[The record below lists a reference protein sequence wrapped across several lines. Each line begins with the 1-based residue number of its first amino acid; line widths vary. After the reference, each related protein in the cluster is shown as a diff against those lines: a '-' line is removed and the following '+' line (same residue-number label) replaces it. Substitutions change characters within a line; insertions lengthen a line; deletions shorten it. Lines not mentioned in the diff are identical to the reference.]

1 MYNSTFLLSEIQ
13 LYSYPEFTA
22 EWNFTVSLLCS
33 YWQIYF
39 DIKGY
44 IFSSGSVYN
53 ALLYVAYTHQHG
65 VRCIRLVETMI
76 QSFKPEEIVI
86 LSSSFWI
93 PFRLWLQ
100 REKSRRYFFY
110 QASSKV
116 SQSIGSFPMTKY
128 FGCYILLQEVKEL
141 LMLAVFKDIIL
152 YLYLILTYFLL

>member
-1 MYNSTFLLSEIQ
+1 MA
-13 LYSYPEFTA
+13 YS
-22 EWNFTVSLLCS
+22 
-33 YWQIYF
+33 
-39 DIKGY
+39 
-44 IFSSGSVYN
+44 
-53 ALLYVAYTHQHG
+53 HQHG

-116 SQSIGSFPMTKY
+116 SQSIGSFLMTKY

-141 LMLAVFKDIIL
+141 LMLAVFKGIIL
-152 YLYLILTYFLL
+152 YLYPILTYFYCNSINMLNYNKIKRTQMTICEVIYAHRLSELLFFFKYLLKNYVMFG